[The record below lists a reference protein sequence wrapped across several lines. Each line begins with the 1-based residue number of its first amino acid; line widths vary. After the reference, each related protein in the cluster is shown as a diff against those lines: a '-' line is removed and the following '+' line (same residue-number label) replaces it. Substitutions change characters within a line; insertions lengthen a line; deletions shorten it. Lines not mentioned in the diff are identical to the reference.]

1 MIYQVH
7 EINRHPE
14 NQALEATT
22 VAEDVVEALVRHLG
36 VALARHGQVAQ
47 LVQCR
52 DGSHR

>member
-1 MIYQVH
+1 MIYQIH
-7 EINRHPE
+7 EINWHPE
-14 NQALEATT
+14 NQALEAAA